1 VLDASHARLG
11 ARELPHMRAW
21 FVVFVL
27 WMAAWGLLAR
37 WAFAGAEQDNP
48 TAVRIWVYALMCF
61 YLSLCNSFV
70 PLPTAWIV
78 FAAASPG
85 LALCENPWLRVLLV
99 AVGGSA
105 GTVVAN
111 LNDYHLLAYLL
122 HFGIG
127 HRVRRTRLY
136 AWAVRWFD
144 RAPLR
149 LLLLVAFIPIP
160 VDVVRWLAVLREY
173 PRGRFAVAY
182 FVGRGARYAL
192 FAWCAVILSLEMR
205 QIMYIQIAIV
215 AAALVGRLA
224 WRLASARTPASAG
237 EHTAGA

>member
-1 VLDASHARLG
+1 LPEGVPTPDGPAESGAAQEPPEKLVLDASHARLG

-127 HRVRRTRLY
+127 HRVRRTRRVGST
-136 AWAVRWFD
+136 ARRCVCCSWWRSFRFRWMSCAGWRCYGSI
-144 RAPLR
+144 RAGGLR
-149 LLLLVAFIPIP
+149 WPTL
-160 VDVVRWLAVLREY
+160 WGGG
-173 PRGRFAVAY
+173 RGTRCL
-182 FVGRGARYAL
+182 RGARS
-192 FAWCAVILSLEMR
+192 FCRWRCDRSCTSKS
-205 QIMYIQIAIV
+205 
-215 AAALVGRLA
+215 RL
-224 WRLASARTPASAG
+224 WRRRWW
-237 EHTAGA
+237 GA